1 MKTQIGIDEALADSS
16 ESETDKF
23 IGNIVQFYNN
33 YRGKWTN
40 EGFETTKVKTKE
52 DPRLNERIWK
62 ASYS

>member
-33 YRGKWTN
+33 YRGK
-40 EGFETTKVKTKE
+40 
-52 DPRLNERIWK
+52 
-62 ASYS
+62 